1 MASPAPQLRDYS
13 AESARA
19 LFRNRY
25 RIDEQALAQ
34 LLDTALSRGGD
45 YADLYFE
52 HRQTSSI
59 AFEESKV
66 KTAGGGITQGLGVR
80 VLSGDSTGYA
90 YTEDL
95 SLDSM

>member
-1 MASPAPQLRDYS
+1 MPSLKDYS
-13 AESARA
+13 ADAARA
-19 LFRNRY
+19 LFRTRY
-25 RIDEQALAQ
+25 AIDERVLTELLDGALA
-34 LLDTALSRGGD
+34 RGGD

-59 AFEESKV
+59 SFEESKV

-95 SLDSM
+95 SLDSMRQ